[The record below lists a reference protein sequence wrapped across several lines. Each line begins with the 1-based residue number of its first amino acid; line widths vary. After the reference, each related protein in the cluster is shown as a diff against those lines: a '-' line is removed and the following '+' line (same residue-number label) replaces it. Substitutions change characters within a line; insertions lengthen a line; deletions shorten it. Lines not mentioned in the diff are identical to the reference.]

1 MADTSQ
7 ITAAAAAAAAVTRLT
22 RHVPDF
28 PEPGVSFADLT
39 PVFADGYALH
49 MVVEAMSAPFVGVDL
64 VAGIDARGFLLGSGI
79 ALTLGTGVLAVRKK
93 GKLPPPVHVQDYAL
107 EYGQATLEVPA
118 EAIELTGRRVLIV
131 DDVLATGGTIAATI
145 ELMRRAGAEVSGVAV
160 AAEIPGLG
168 GREAITD
175 VPLVCLTAV

>member
-64 VAGIDARGFLLGSGI
+64 VAGIDARGFLLGSAI

-107 EYGQATLEVPA
+107 EYGQATMEVAA
-118 EAIELTGRRVLIV
+118 EAIVLNGRRVLIV
-131 DDVLATGGTIAATI
+131 DHVYAPGG
-145 ELMRRAGAEVSGVAV
+145 
-160 AAEIPGLG
+160 
-168 GREAITD
+168 AITEEYEIILGTSAI
-175 VPLVCLTAV
+175 VF